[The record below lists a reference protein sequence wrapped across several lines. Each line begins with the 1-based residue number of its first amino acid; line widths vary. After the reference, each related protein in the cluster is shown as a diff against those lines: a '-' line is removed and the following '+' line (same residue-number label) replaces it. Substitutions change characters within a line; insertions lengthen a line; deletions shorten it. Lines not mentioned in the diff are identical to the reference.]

1 MKRTLKDK
9 LKYNSKRNTDFAF
22 GYRLGVRMYKDYP
35 KDTAKGKLETKR
47 LIDGFKTLA
56 RGGDE
61 TSKGV
66 MCGIRDAA
74 NERKG
79 KK

>member
-1 MKRTLKDK
+1 MKRTLTDK
-9 LKYNSKRNTDFAF
+9 LKYNAKRNTNFAF
-22 GYRLGVRMYKDYP
+22 GYRLGVSMYQDYP
-35 KDTAKGKLETKR
+35 KDTAKGKIETKR
-47 LIDGFKTLA
+47 LIDNFKSLA

-61 TSKGV
+61 ISKGV

-79 KK
+79 K